1 MRLNAE
7 FSKIFGNLSYHLDSI
22 YVFSKCVQSFMSS
35 YLSFYRIHKSFTF
48 YIYNNIIMLIKQ
60 LNFLISFY
68 FASAR
73 VKFLSLLGFVKLNH
87 CIYIICKVEFCIYI
101 CTLDNPCIPDLL
113 LYPCIPVFLYPCIPV
128 FLYSIYLCPCI
139 PVSLYCIYLL
149 SLYLCIESH
158 VSLYPCISVLYL
170 PVSRVLY
177 LPIIP
182 VSVY

>member
-113 LYPCIPVFLYPCIPV
+113 LYPCIPVFLYPCIFV
-128 FLYSIYLCPCI
+128 FYL
-139 PVSLYCIYLL
+139 PVSLY
-149 SLYLCIESH
+149 SF
-158 VSLYPCISVLYL
+158 IS
-170 PVSRVLY
+170 VLY